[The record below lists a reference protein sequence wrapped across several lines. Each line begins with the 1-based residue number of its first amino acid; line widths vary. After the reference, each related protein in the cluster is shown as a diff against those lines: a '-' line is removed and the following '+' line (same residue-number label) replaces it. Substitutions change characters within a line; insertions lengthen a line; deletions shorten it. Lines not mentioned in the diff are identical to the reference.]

1 MKKSRIK
8 DYKVGKKLF
17 VSYAAIIILY
27 VVTVGAALF
36 GIISVSNTI
45 RSFHQDAF
53 EVVYTSM
60 DMRNAIQ
67 GIGRDILDLG
77 SAMDSINAEQKLEEA
92 KSFIQIVEQ
101 GLVKLK
107 EKMPDNEKV
116 RALENYLN
124 ELSPSRDEAIRIL
137 ETGSREG
144 VLTIYNEGYEPNAIL
159 ARNTLKEICEFSVES
174 AEDYLEDSQLVEK
187 QMILTMV
194 LLATLIIL
202 VSTMLW
208 SRITKGI
215 TEPMKEI
222 QEAARQLSG
231 GNLSVAL
238 NYQAKDELG
247 DLADSMRETTTA
259 LSQYVSELDQGLH
272 AIGDGKLNYH
282 SEVKF
287 RGDFLAVSNAMEQI
301 TTLLNHAILQISNT
315 ADQIAGGAEQVANG
329 AQMLSQG
336 AVEQAGSMQELA
348 ANINEISD
356 GVRNNADDSVNASRK
371 INQVNGL
378 LTDSSGAMGELI
390 REIRNINENSMTI
403 GKIVKEVEDIAFQTN
418 ILALNASVEA
428 ARAGDAGR
436 GFSVVANEVR
446 HLAAKTTEA
455 SKMMAG
461 LAQQTLAQ
469 AESGTRAADRATT
482 SMDHVVDGTQEIIEM
497 VDRISDAS
505 VRQADSIVQ
514 IRQSI
519 EMVSEIVQGNSAMA
533 EESAAASEE
542 LSAQAQVLKKLVE
555 EFELS

>member
-17 VSYAAIIILY
+17 VSYAAIIVLY
-27 VVTVGAALF
+27 VITVAAALI

-60 DMRNAIQ
+60 DMRFAIQ

-77 SAMDSINAEQKLEEA
+77 SAMDSIDEDQKLEEV
-92 KSFIQIVEQ
+92 KNYVQILDQ
-101 GLVKLK
+101 GIETLK
-107 EKMPDNEKV
+107 VKMPENEKV
-116 RALENYLN
+116 RALAGYLADVA
-124 ELSPSRDEAIRIL
+124 PSRDEAIRIL
-137 ETGSREG
+137 ESGSMEG
-144 VLTIYNEGYEPNAIL
+144 VLTIYNEEYEPNAIL
-159 ARNTLKEICEFSVES
+159 ARNTLREISDLSVET
-174 AEDYLEDSQLVEK
+174 AEAYLGDTQTVK
-187 QMILTMV
+187 NQMILTMV
-194 LLATLIIL
+194 LLAALIIL
-202 VSTMLW
+202 VSIMLW
-208 SRITKGI
+208 SRITKSI

-222 QEAARQLSG
+222 QEAARQLCG

-287 RGDFLAVSNAMEQI
+287 RGDFLAVSNAMERI

-390 REIRNINENSMTI
+390 KEIRNINENSMTI

-469 AESGTRAADRATT
+469 VESGTRAADRATT

-555 EFELS
+555 EFEL

>member
-1 MKKSRIK
+1 
-8 DYKVGKKLF
+8 
-17 VSYAAIIILY
+17 
-27 VVTVGAALF
+27 
-36 GIISVSNTI
+36 
-45 RSFHQDAF
+45 
-53 EVVYTSM
+53 
-60 DMRNAIQ
+60 
-67 GIGRDILDLG
+67 
-77 SAMDSINAEQKLEEA
+77 
-92 KSFIQIVEQ
+92 
-101 GLVKLK
+101 
-107 EKMPDNEKV
+107 
-116 RALENYLN
+116 
-124 ELSPSRDEAIRIL
+124 
-137 ETGSREG
+137 
-144 VLTIYNEGYEPNAIL
+144 
-159 ARNTLKEICEFSVES
+159 
-174 AEDYLEDSQLVEK
+174 
-187 QMILTMV
+187 
-194 LLATLIIL
+194 
-202 VSTMLW
+202 
-208 SRITKGI
+208 
-215 TEPMKEI
+215 
-222 QEAARQLSG
+222 
-231 GNLSVAL
+231 
-238 NYQAKDELG
+238 
-247 DLADSMRETTTA
+247 
-259 LSQYVSELDQGLH
+259 
-272 AIGDGKLNYH
+272 
-282 SEVKF
+282 
-287 RGDFLAVSNAMEQI
+287 
-301 TTLLNHAILQISNT
+301 
-315 ADQIAGGAEQVANG
+315 
-329 AQMLSQG
+329 
-336 AVEQAGSMQELA
+336 MQELA

-555 EFELS
+555 EFEL